1 MRLSML
7 CCVPV
12 RARNLVPRRI
22 RSSPRRSL
30 LPAASLFSQMQLYSA
45 VVWKSRIS
53 DRPVVTD
60 DAARKWATTLEFPA
74 MPSGMSVVRLLK
86 AKPAMRAA
94 ITAML
99 PVAAIRSRTLSPD
112 SMLAAL
118 ATSTPWAEE
127 KASVIV
133 LDR

>member
-1 MRLSML
+1 
-7 CCVPV
+7 
-12 RARNLVPRRI
+12 
-22 RSSPRRSL
+22 
-30 LPAASLFSQMQLYSA
+30 
-45 VVWKSRIS
+45 
-53 DRPVVTD
+53 
-60 DAARKWATTLEFPA
+60 
-74 MPSGMSVVRLLK
+74 MSVVRLLK

-94 ITAML
+94 ITAMF